1 MVLLHGVLSEELNAA
16 MIRGST
22 VNSTTVAQI
31 QHKNVS
37 GKRKHTEV
45 NETEYRDTKDVGEM
59 PIKAKGM
66 QTLFALPSFFGYLK
80 NFCLTDK
87 LSFNKV

>member
-1 MVLLHGVLSEELNAA
+1 MVLLQGVLSEELDAT

-31 QHKNVS
+31 RHKNVS

-45 NETEYRDTKDVGEM
+45 NETEYRDTEDVG
-59 PIKAKGM
+59 KC
-66 QTLFALPSFFGYLK
+66 Q
-80 NFCLTDK
+80 
-87 LSFNKV
+87 